1 MIHFRANLLKPL
13 LTALAILFVPGP
25 ALAAGDIA
33 KETIAFRG
41 RGRTYYLYAPAAPAP
56 APMILLLHGTGGNG
70 LYMAQMWEDVAARE
84 GIALVAPD
92 SLHSDAGWDLRV
104 DGPDYIRAVLA
115 QVGAAHAIDSRRIYL
130 FGQSGGAVYALE
142 LGMLESEFFA
152 AVAVHAGSWRHP
164 DEYAAMDYAKR
175 KIPVSISIGDK
186 DEYFSMESV
195 QNTQRVLTLRGFPI
209 AVNILKDRVHR
220 YSDVPADFNAGVW
233 NFLRSNVLPGD
244 PKYADYY
251 YRQPLR

>member
-1 MIHFRANLLKPL
+1 MLKSL
-13 LTALAILFVPGP
+13 LTVLAIAFALRP

-41 RGRTYYLYAPAAPAP
+41 RDRTYYLYAPVAPAP
-56 APMILLLHGTGGNG
+56 VPMIVLLHGTGGNG
-70 LYMAQMWEDVAARE
+70 QYMAQMWEDVATRE
-84 GIALVAPD
+84 GIALLAPD

-104 DGPDYIRAVLA
+104 DGPDYIRAVIA
-115 QVGAAHAIDSRRIYL
+115 QVAAAHPIDPHRMYL
-130 FGQSGGAVYALE
+130 FGQSGGAVYSLD

-152 AVAVHAGSWRHP
+152 AVAVHAGSWRHT
-164 DEYAAMDYAKR
+164 DEYETMHYAKR

-195 QNTQRVLTLRGFPI
+195 QNTQRLLTDNGFPI
-209 AVNILKDRVHR
+209 TVNILKGRVHR
-220 YSDVPADFNAGVW
+220 YSDTPADFNAGVW
-233 NFLRSNVLPGD
+233 NFLRGHVLQGD

-251 YRQPLR
+251 YQAPLR

>member
-1 MIHFRANLLKPL
+1 MFKSF
-13 LTALAILFVPGP
+13 LTALAIAFALQP

-33 KETIAFRG
+33 KETIAFGG
-41 RGRTYYLYAPAAPAP
+41 RDRTYYLYVPAAPAP
-56 APMILLLHGTGGNG
+56 VPMPMIVLLHGTGGNG
-70 LYMAQMWEDVAARE
+70 LYMAQMWEDVATRE
-84 GIALVAPD
+84 GIALLAPD
-92 SLHSDAGWDLRV
+92 SLHSGAGWDLRV

-115 QVGAAHAIDSRRIYL
+115 QVGAAHAIDSQRVYL
-130 FGQSGGAVYALE
+130 FGQSGGAVYALQ

-164 DEYAAMDYAKR
+164 DEYEAMRYAKR

-195 QNTQRVLTLRGFPI
+195 QNTQRVLTDGGFPI
-209 AVNILKDRVHR
+209 TVNILKDRVHR
-220 YSDVPADFNAGVW
+220 YSDVPANFNAGVW
-233 NFLRSNVLPGD
+233 TFLRGHVLPGD

-251 YRQPLR
+251 YQAPLR